1 MENSFNQNR
10 VYGWGE
16 LAQLYFP
23 NISQKSATGQL
34 LKWIRVS
41 DKLMHDLEEAGWHP
55 GLKYLTPRQR
65 DYIVGTSE
73 NREEVKVI
81 YKKREAQL
89 STLNFQLIKALPVSL
104 PRPRPKEWTEFRERS
119 FRRCSC

>member
-16 LAQLYFP
+16 LAQLSFP

-65 DYIVGTSE
+65 DYIVGHLGE
-73 NREEVKVI
+73 
-81 YKKREAQL
+81 
-89 STLNFQLIKALPVSL
+89 P
-104 PRPRPKEWTEFRERS
+104 
-119 FRRCSC
+119 

>member
-65 DYIVGTSE
+65 DYIVGHLGEPSRGE
-73 NREEVKVI
+73 S
-81 YKKREAQL
+81 YLYKREAQL
-89 STLNFQLIKALPVSL
+89 STLN
-104 PRPRPKEWTEFRERS
+104 
-119 FRRCSC
+119 

>member
-34 LKWIRVS
+34 LKWIRVR
-41 DKLMHDLEEAGWHP
+41 WHP

-65 DYIVGTSE
+65 DYIVGHLGE
-73 NREEVKVI
+73 
-81 YKKREAQL
+81 
-89 STLNFQLIKALPVSL
+89 P
-104 PRPRPKEWTEFRERS
+104 
-119 FRRCSC
+119 

>member
-55 GLKYLTPRQR
+55 GLKYLPANGTTSW
-65 DYIVGTSE
+65 GTSE

-81 YKKREAQL
+81 YTNAKLNSQL
-89 STLNFQLIKALPVSL
+89 STNQSSPGLSSSPPPEGVDGVSGTIFS
-104 PRPRPKEWTEFRERS
+104 KV
-119 FRRCSC
+119 

>member
-41 DKLMHDLEEAGWHP
+41 GTRSW
-55 GLKYLTPRQR
+55 
-65 DYIVGTSE
+65 GTSE
-73 NREEVKVI
+73 NREEVKGEN
-81 YKKREAQL
+81 YLYKREAQL
-89 STLNFQLIKALPVSL
+89 STLNFQLSTNQSSPGLSSSPPPEGVDGVSGTIFS
-104 PRPRPKEWTEFRERS
+104 KV
-119 FRRCSC
+119 

>member
-1 MENSFNQNR
+1 MNPPARESQSINPPQERIYQGICLFNRQIFIILAVINQAVRRIKKHTVQSF
-10 VYGWGE
+10 YGWGE

-65 DYIVGTSE
+65 DYIVGHLGE
-73 NREEVKVI
+73 
-81 YKKREAQL
+81 
-89 STLNFQLIKALPVSL
+89 P
-104 PRPRPKEWTEFRERS
+104 
-119 FRRCSC
+119 